1 MSHLVTSAS
10 RRSATLSPSR
20 KPASTDWRARLLAVP
35 TKIKLAALLGVL
47 VVTLGWVGVSQ
58 HQKAQQPVKLFATGL
73 TKRQMDE
80 CSTQL
85 ARWGIE
91 SRPSPEGD
99 NLLVAPNLQMAVLN
113 RLSMLQMPHVDPT
126 QPQNTFSVPRRELLA
141 RQQAELQ
148 LSLAATLRTMQGVA
162 NANVQLAVPDE
173 AGSFAENNRPT
184 ASVLLELQSGFEMSR
199 SQASGIARFVA
210 SAVPSMRPEDVT
222 VLDQTGREQ
231 AHGGP
236 DGEQLD
242 SVQFELQK
250 QVEQHLQAK
259 AQRMLDAAYGRGNA
273 LAIVNLQLD
282 FSQIEVKNNLGSN
295 QPVIKNR
302 SEETYSAPEVTTT
315 VMGEED
321 DPASAGVKR
330 GKVYRKLVEAVR
342 CHPDE
347 AVTWRVYKLPRI
359 DRMTCAVLI
368 SQQSQRDNAVQM
380 VKGAIGMD
388 SSRGDEVTA
397 SVVPLHRENAGLKS
411 LEATPLPPSVHQSG
425 DPIGWLGLLGALGL
439 GLGIWVVGQRRVRLH
454 QPLLEKPK
462 FNGMATQCDLNY
474 ARDGSVPNRSQETAT
489 QPRVLEKLE
498 ALARQSPK
506 ETASMLRSFM
516 DTNTMN

>member
-1 MSHLVTSAS
+1 MSNLVTSAS
-10 RRSATLSPSR
+10 RRSATLSPQR
-20 KPASTDWRARLLAVP
+20 KPAPADWRARLAGIPARV
-35 TKIKLAALLGVL
+35 KIALTLGVLLAALAWLGI
-47 VVTLGWVGVSQ
+47 SS
-58 HQKAQQPVKLFATGL
+58 HQQSQQPVKLFATGL
-73 TKRQMDE
+73 SKRQMDE

-91 SRPSPEGD
+91 NRPSPEGD
-99 NLLVAPNLQMAVLN
+99 NLLVAPKIQMAVLN
-113 RLSMLQMPHVDPT
+113 RLSMLQMPHADPS
-126 QPQNTFSVPRRELLA
+126 QSQNSFTVPRRELLA

-162 NANVQLAVPDE
+162 NASVQLAVPE
-173 AGSFAENNRPT
+173 ESGAFVENNRPT
-184 ASVLLELQSGFEMSR
+184 ASVVLELQSGFEMSR

-210 SAVPSMRPEDVT
+210 SAVPFMRPEDVT

-231 AHGGP
+231 SHGGS

-282 FSQIEVKNNLGSN
+282 FSQIEVRNNEGGD
-295 QPVIKNR
+295 QPLIKNR
-302 SEETYSAPEVTTT
+302 SEETYTSPEVTTT
-315 VMGEED
+315 IMGEED
-321 DPASAGVKR
+321 GQTGGDPKR
-330 GKVYRKLVEAVR
+330 AKTYKKLIEAVR
-342 CHPDE
+342 CHADE
-347 AVTWRVYKLPRI
+347 AITWRVYKLPRI
-359 DRMTCAVLI
+359 ERMTCAVLI

-380 VKGAIGMD
+380 VKGAIGLD
-388 SSRGDEVTA
+388 ASRGDEVTA

-411 LEATPLPPSVHQSG
+411 LEATPLPPSVSSNP

-439 GLGIWVVGQRRVRLH
+439 GAGIWMLGQRRVRLN
-454 QPLLEKPK
+454 QAVLETPK

-474 ARDGSVPNRSQETAT
+474 SRDGSGPSQAADTAT
-489 QPRVLEKLE
+489 QPRVLERLE

-516 DTNTMN
+516 DTNTMD